1 MRTDTAVVV
10 WVATVGVHPNRA
22 EATAVRGAR
31 ALGRVG
37 LAARRVLLAS
47 CSLRSSSTFSGAH
60 AMIERLLAW
69 CAIGIPPSNGSRK
82 DTVPNVSSG
91 R

>member
-10 WVATVGVHPNRA
+10 WVATVGHGVHPNRA

-47 CSLRSSSTFSGAH
+47 CSLRSRSRAH
-60 AMIERLLAW
+60 TNEDLEVRREVILSA
-69 CAIGIPPSNGSRK
+69 
-82 DTVPNVSSG
+82 VPM